1 MHNKY
6 FDKEHKD
13 LINNISV
20 YGLREKDLHLTKFAN
35 RISLKNIT
43 SRYISKYY
51 LELLSVEKTLICS
64 KTRSFLINPLKV

>member
-6 FDKEHKD
+6 FDKEYKY

-20 YGLREKDLHLTKFAN
+20 YALREKDLHVTTFTN
-35 RISLKNIT
+35 CISLKNII

-51 LELLSVEKTLICS
+51 LEILSVEKTLMCL
-64 KTRSFLINPLKV
+64 KTRSFLINP